1 MFPKANV
8 KTYSPGKTANL
19 IVKVDGKVIF
29 EKKTNG
35 KMDEKNAQN
44 MIRQLDTLAKAWS
57 IWSPINKLRS

>member
-1 MFPKANV
+1 VFPKANV

-44 MIRQLDTLAKAWS
+44 MIRQLDTLAKA
-57 IWSPINKLRS
+57 